1 MNSEYKLRRDALF
14 SVVPDS
20 SIIILGSWAE
30 QKLNDDVEYSY
41 KQNPNLY
48 YLSGWVEPESVIV
61 LEKRDHGR
69 TVMMFVRPKD
79 PTMETW
85 TGPRA
90 GPIGAIQQFGA
101 DYAHD
106 ISSFNEIIQQR
117 IKLYQTIYHDC
128 PDTNSQ
134 EYKLIEQLKS
144 DKRVKLVD
152 LRPIIELHRVKKTDY
167 EIGLIRQSCKLS
179 AKAHMLAMRGCHPG
193 MNERNLDAL
202 ISGYL
207 TWNGS
212 KRLAYPNIVAA
223 GNNATTLHYGD
234 NNSTIKNNDLILID
248 AGGELD
254 YYASDITRTFP
265 ANGKFTNEQLQIY
278 QIVLNCQQACISYA
292 KPGITLFDIHNLSC
306 KVITDGLIKLG
317 LLNGTVEENINSRSY
332 TKFYMHS
339 IGHWMGIDVHDCQT
353 VDRKTTKLESGF
365 VFTIEPGIYISNDLD
380 VPDRY
385 KGIGIRIEDDVVITA
400 SGCEV
405 LTDDVPKQVQPLE
418 QLVGTQTV
426 NLFNF

>member
-1 MNSEYKLRRDALF
+1 MNNEYKYRRDRLLF
-14 SVVPDS
+14 AIPDS
-20 SIIILGSWAE
+20 SIVIVGSWGE
-30 QKLNDDVEYSY
+30 QKLNEDVEYSY

-48 YLSGWVEPESVIV
+48 YLSGWVEPEAVLV
-61 LEKRDHGR
+61 LEKKGQKC
-69 TVMMFVRPKD
+69 TVTMFVRPKD

-85 TGPRA
+85 TGPRV
-90 GPIGAIQQFGA
+90 GPNGAIQRFGA

-106 ISSFNEIIQQR
+106 ISSFDEIIQQKIR
-117 IKLYQTIYHDC
+117 VYPWVYHDC
-128 PDTNSQ
+128 PDMNSH
-134 EYKLIEQLKS
+134 EYKLIEQLKL
-144 DKRVKLVD
+144 DNTINLID
-152 LRPIIELHRVKKTDY
+152 LRPTIELQRVKKSEY
-167 EIGLIRQSCKLS
+167 EIDLIRKSCQLS
-179 AKAHMLAMRGCHPG
+179 AKAHVLAMRACHPS

-202 ISGYL
+202 ISGFL

-223 GNNATTLHYGD
+223 GNNATTLHYGE
-234 NNSTIKNNDLILID
+234 NSSVIKNNDLILID

-265 ANGKFTNEQLQIY
+265 ANGKFTVEQLQIY

-306 KVITDGLIKLG
+306 RVITDGLIKLG
-317 LLNGTVEENINSRSY
+317 LLTGTVDDNINSRAY

-353 VDRKTTKLESGF
+353 VDRKTTKLEPGF

-385 KGIGIRIEDDVVITA
+385 KGIGIRIEDDVVITTT
-400 SGCEV
+400 GCEV
-405 LTDDVPKQVQPLE
+405 LTDDVPKDVQNI
-418 QLVGTQTV
+418 QHLVGTQTV
-426 NLFNF
+426 NLFNL